1 MVCCFSSFC
10 NRGFCLIVE
19 LKVLQGMAFVS
30 DFLISTVYGTAGL
43 CYLTKISRHY
53 HSITIKMLWFTF
65 TLHVINIPGW
75 LGIYCVY
82 ILYTLLYIS
91 SNAIWRRSGKRSNKR
106 YGVSIN
112 IYYIKSYICWNTYV
126 TRVHMLHILKVGS
139 SSTAN

>member
-1 MVCCFSSFC
+1 MLFLFFLQQRILFNSWVKSSSGH
-10 NRGFCLIVE
+10 GFCFWFSNFHSVWHCRF
-19 LKVLQGMAFVS
+19 VLL
-30 DFLISTVYGTAGL
+30 DW
-43 CYLTKISRHY
+43 ISRHY

-65 TLHVINIPGW
+65 TLHVINIPDW

-91 SNAIWRRSGKRSNKR
+91 SDAIWRRSGKRSNKR

-112 IYYIKSYICWNTYV
+112 IYYIKLYICWNTYV
-126 TRVHMLHILKVGS
+126 TCVYMLHILKVGS